1 MSAGCGH
8 HVDTTEI
15 TRSLK
20 RVLWAVLIINAAMFV
35 VEISAGVFS
44 GSVSLLADA
53 VDFLGDSASYAI
65 SLFVLDR
72 SLRWRAGAAFMK
84 GLSMGAFGLWIIGTV
99 IYNSLTMDTPV
110 ASVMGSVGLMA
121 MLANLLAAFLLFKYR
136 NGDANMRSV
145 WLCTRNDVLG
155 NLAVVVAASGVF
167 ATGSQWPDLAVALI
181 LASLALQASWQ
192 VLRQA
197 TTELRTDNLQGS
209 QSARAISD

>member
-8 HVDTTEI
+8 HVDTSDI
-15 TRSLK
+15 TKSLK
-20 RVLWAVLIINAAMFV
+20 RVLWAVLVINASMFF
-35 VEISAGVFS
+35 VEISAGVYA

-65 SLFVLDR
+65 SLFVLSK
-72 SLRWRAGAAFMK
+72 SLRWRAGAALLK
-84 GLSMGAFGLWIIGTV
+84 GLSMGAFGLWILGTV
-99 IYNSLTMDTPV
+99 IYNAIVTGTPV

-121 MLANLLAAFLLFKYR
+121 MVANLVAAFLLYQYR

-155 NLAVVVAASGVF
+155 NIAVVIAASGVF

-181 LASLALQASWQ
+181 LASLALHASVQ
-192 VLRQA
+192 VLKQA
-197 TTELRTDNLQGS
+197 LGELKSIGTASPQTS
-209 QSARAISD
+209 